1 MPQTATGSTRLD
13 QRPQAEEGWPRVARP
28 VLAFAEAIN
37 RGDVDAAVQQ
47 LTPDALHHGRVS
59 NYRPDGVR
67 VLFGM
72 LREVFPDLFFEAR
85 EVRVQGS
92 RVVTRFAATGTHT
105 GSFLGKE
112 PTMEAVAWESIDI
125 AEVDAE
131 AGLIRARHWDL
142 WSDPDLW
149 ERIGFVPA
157 VMC

>member
-1 MPQTATGSTRLD
+1 MSQTATGPRRLD
-13 QRPQAEEGWPRVARP
+13 QRPQAEDGHPRAARP

-37 RGDVDAAVQQ
+37 RGDLDAAVQQ
-47 LTPDALHHGRVS
+47 LAPEALHHGRVS

-85 EVRVQGS
+85 DVRVRGS

-105 GSFLGKE
+105 GSFLGKA

-125 AEVDAE
+125 AEVDAGT
-131 AGLIRARHWDL
+131 GLILERHWDL

-149 ERIGFVPA
+149 KRIGFVPA